1 MAKFGK
7 WIAGGLGWAF
17 MGPVGGIIGF
27 LLGSVIDEIPT
38 GGLQQAGKTTSGD
51 FAVSLLVLVAALMK
65 ADGKVL
71 RSELNYV
78 RNYLIQ
84 AFGTESAAEAVQL
97 LQRLL
102 KQDIPVDEVTMQMRQ
117 RMDYAS
123 RLQLLHFLY
132 GIANADK
139 ELHPAEIRL
148 ISHIADML
156 GIADADQQSLNA
168 MFYDDVD
175 AAYKVLNISPTA
187 TDEDVKKAYR
197 KMAVKY
203 HPDKVDYLGEE
214 IKKAAENKFQ
224 QLNAAYEKIK
234 NKREMK

>member
-27 LLGSVIDEIPT
+27 IVGSVIDEIP
-38 GGLQQAGKTTSGD
+38 GNSLQQTGQTTSGD

-65 ADGKVL
+65 ADGRVM
-71 RSELNYV
+71 RSELNWV
-78 RNYLIQ
+78 KNYLEQ
-84 AFGTESAAEAVQL
+84 TFGRASAAEAIQL
-97 LQRLL
+97 LQKLL
-102 KQDIPVDEVTMQMRQ
+102 KQEIPVDDVALQMRQ

-139 ELHPAEIRL
+139 ELHPDEIRL
-148 ISHIADML
+148 INHIADML
-156 GIADADQQSLNA
+156 GISADDKQSVNA
-168 MFYDDVD
+168 MFYDDVE
-175 AAYKVLNISPTA
+175 AAYKVLNISPSA
-187 TDEDVKKAYR
+187 TDDEVKKAYR
-197 KMAVKY
+197 KMAVKN
-203 HPDKVDYLGEE
+203 HPDKVGYLGDD

-234 NKREMK
+234 KKRGIK